1 MTELGQSLKSE
12 RLKQGLTLQDV
23 FERTR
28 ISVGVLKNLEEGS
41 YERIGTPLL
50 VRNFIRTYCSAL
62 GIDPEPMLESHAGE
76 IVACDRQAD
85 GIKDY
90 RRLTLSF
97 AHKQRKWVALAIV
110 LAILIIASI
119 IGGAWIAQKREKLSI
134 SQSKTKEI
142 IPQEEL
148 PSDLPRT
155 VTKAETPAT
164 SSEPAKQ
171 PEQLASNAP
180 TKTGPLQVPE
190 IKERSIDASKH
201 EVPDGSSPA
210 PMQEE
215 PKPVISAAAQA
226 GQEVSSPGISTQG
239 TEVSETLSE
248 QNETAPQAEEHLL
261 SAEASQDV
269 WVQVRVDD
277 KDTFNA
283 LMKAGDKREWKA
295 QKGARIVVGNAG
307 GISMKWDGKP
317 LKPLGK
323 SGEVVRFRLPD
334 PKYMEES

>member
-62 GIDPEPMLESHAGE
+62 GIDPEPMLESHAAE

-85 GIKDY
+85 GIEDY
-90 RRLTLSF
+90 RRLTLTF

-110 LAILIIASI
+110 LAIIIIASI

-148 PSDLPRT
+148 PSDLPRA

-164 SSEPAKQ
+164 SSEPVKQ
-171 PEQLASNAP
+171 PEQIASSGP

-190 IKERSIDASKH
+190 IKEQSIDASKH
-201 EVPDGSSPA
+201 EVADSSSPA
-210 PMQEE
+210 PVQEE
-215 PKPVISAAAQA
+215 PKPVTSAVAQA

-295 QKGARIVVGNAG
+295 EKGARIVVGNAG